1 MWNNR
6 CQLVLAAAATTIVGL
21 KEKVKAKVTRVDE
34 DGALKSMSISD
45 ETAATLW
52 MRDSFS
58 AWFGRAIVVEWT
70 GLVPCGEGS

>member
-45 ETAATLW
+45 ETAARLW
-52 MRDSFS
+52 SFS